1 MSGING
7 VTVVF
12 KGVYG
17 CVTVALVRKL
27 PEFYGCVTVIYLIH
41 ALVYRIWMP
50 HFSILIIIFE
60 AIYLLYKTLN
70 LVHCNKSCNV
80 ITIPKE

>member
-27 PEFYGCVTVIYLIH
+27 REFYGCVTVVHLRH
-41 ALVYRIWMP
+41 ALVRRI
-50 HFSILIIIFE
+50 
-60 AIYLLYKTLN
+60 
-70 LVHCNKSCNV
+70 
-80 ITIPKE
+80 